1 MVLLVNHCITIYI
14 KITSIT
20 DKDIKNAI
28 EATASNL
35 ILEPTYTT
43 TWDNLFFYHKSE
55 KVGPADVH
63 PRSVSRTQISL
74 LYV

>member
-1 MVLLVNHCITIYI
+1 ME
-14 KITSIT
+14 
-20 DKDIKNAI
+20 NAI

-55 KVGPADVH
+55 NIGPEDVH
-63 PRSVSRTQISL
+63 PRLVS
-74 LYV
+74 